1 VPDPSRGGLAEH
13 PGLFV
18 RALPVFT
25 QRAFYGLQT
34 MMSEIN
40 VQLKDGVAVPVP
52 ASATVAE
59 ALKKLDRDLAKQALA
74 ARVRGHEVDLA
85 AQLNAIPESASE
97 NGSTTAST
105 TIQIEPVL
113 PQTRD
118 GLEVLRHSTAH
129 LLAAAVL
136 DLFPGTKLGIGP
148 ALLDDPRYGYFY
160 DVITPRP
167 LVEADLPVIE
177 KRMRQ
182 IASRNLAYRRD
193 EIAKSEALR
202 VFGERDEPLKCELID
217 EKAGDR
223 VSVYYIDGSPFIDF
237 CLGPHVP
244 NTNKLRAFKLLSLAG
259 AYWKGDAAQ
268 QQMQRIYGTAFF
280 TQEELDA
287 WLKQREEAEK
297 RDHRR
302 LGRELDLFSIQEE
315 YGQGLIF
322 WHPKGGAIRKEMEDY
337 LREEL
342 LARGYGLVFTPHI
355 AKRELWFTSGHE
367 VNYPDSMFSPMEFE
381 GQEFRIKPMNCPF
394 HIGIYKSAQRSYRD
408 LPLRYAELGTV
419 YRAELSGTLHGLT
432 RVRGFTQDDAHIFC
446 TPDGVRAE
454 ILGCIDFA
462 FHLFSVFGFKDI
474 KVELSVRGND
484 PNAHYLGSDEHWNAA
499 EAALVDALQNRGI
512 PYQRIEGEAVFY
524 GPKIDIRVQ
533 DAIGRT
539 WQLTTVQFDF
549 NLPELFQLEYIGE
562 DNKPHRPVMIHRALF
577 GSMERFFGVLIEH
590 YAGAFP
596 LWLAPV
602 QVAVLPITDRVNEY
616 AEEVARELRSAGMR
630 VESNLRSEKIG
641 AKIRDAQLQKVPFM
655 LVLGD
660 REMEQSLVAVRERLQ
675 GDIGVMSLMEFKEKA
690 RGLVETRALTN
701 N

>member
-1 VPDPSRGGLAEH
+1 
-13 PGLFV
+13 
-18 RALPVFT
+18 
-25 QRAFYGLQT
+25 
-34 MMSEIN
+34 MSEIN
-40 VQLKDGVAVPVP
+40 VQLKDGNSVPMP

-59 ALKKLDRDLAKQALA
+59 ALKKLDKDLAKQALA
-74 ARVRGHEVDLA
+74 AKIGGREVDLT
-85 AQLNAIPESASE
+85 AQLDALPAANGDASV
-97 NGSTTAST
+97 
-105 TIQIEPVL
+105 QIEPIV

-167 LVEADLPVIE
+167 LTEADLPAIE
-177 KRMRQ
+177 KRMKQ
-182 IASRNLAYRRD
+182 IAGKNLGYRRE
-193 EIAKSEALR
+193 EIPKHEALR

-217 EKAGDR
+217 EKAGDF

-244 NTNKLRAFKLLSLAG
+244 NTNKLKAFKLLSLAG
-259 AYWKGDAAQ
+259 AYWKGDASQ
-268 QQMQRIYGTAFF
+268 PQMQRIYGTAFF
-280 TQEELDA
+280 TQEELDG

-302 LGRELDLFSIQEE
+302 LGRELDLFSIQED
-315 YGQGLIF
+315 YGQGLVF

-337 LREEL
+337 LREQL
-342 LARGYGLVFTPHI
+342 LLRGYGLVFTPHI

-367 VNYPDSMFSPMEFE
+367 INYADSMFSPMEFE
-381 GQEFRIKPMNCPF
+381 EQEFRIKPMNCPF
-394 HIGIYKSAQRSYRD
+394 HIGIYKSAQRSYRE

-419 YRAELSGTLHGLT
+419 YRAELSGTLHGLI

-446 TPDGVRAE
+446 TPDNVHAE

-462 FHLFSVFGFKDI
+462 FNMYEVFGFKDI
-474 KVELSVRGND
+474 KVELSVRGDD
-484 PNAHYLGSDEHWNAA
+484 PNAHYLGSDEDWQWA
-499 EAALVDALQNRGI
+499 ESALVEALNAKQI

-524 GPKIDIRVQ
+524 GPKIDIRVE

-549 NLPELFQLEYIGE
+549 NLPERFQLEYIGE

-590 YAGAFP
+590 YGGAFP
-596 LWLAPV
+596 FWLAPV
-602 QVAVLPITDRVNEY
+602 QVAVLPITDRINDY
-616 AEEVARELRSAGMR
+616 AEEVARDLRSSGFR
-630 VESNLRSEKIG
+630 VETNLRSEKIG
-641 AKIRDAQLQKVPFM
+641 AKIRNAQLQKVPFM

-660 REMEQSLVAVRERLQ
+660 REMEQRALAVRERAK
-675 GDIGVMSLMEFKEKA
+675 GDIGVMSIEEFKEMA
-690 RGLVETRALTN
+690 RKLVETRALTN
-701 N
+701 DSQTQEVQQ